1 MLDMHSGCRARRQR
15 GMEPEPRPP
24 VAAARVLVTEK
35 QAQTKGRR
43 GGRFGRYSEGR
54 QTGVQ
59 WMSCQGESGAV
70 TVSAPGA
77 LTETAMQGGGAAGRG
92 DGASVF

>member
-1 MLDMHSGCRARRQR
+1 
-15 GMEPEPRPP
+15 
-24 VAAARVLVTEK
+24 
-35 QAQTKGRR
+35 
-43 GGRFGRYSEGR
+43 
-54 QTGVQ
+54 
-59 WMSCQGESGAV
+59 MSCQGESGAV